1 MIHHKQL
8 VVSII
13 TLIAA
18 ARLLAQ
24 TDLDFADP
32 AKAIPPPAWAVGQA
46 NRQSTYNALPDF
58 VTPPK
63 GFGNVPFYWW
73 LGDKL
78 TKERLSWQMDQL
90 KDHSTSSLQINYAH
104 DDKGGKSWGFTFP
117 SDPAL
122 FSDEWWDLTKWF
134 LKESKKRGMSISLSD
149 YTLGFGQGWYV
160 DDILAKYPDVT
171 GYTLAH
177 ATRPAKGSPFKMD
190 INVNTISVSAFNPAT
205 KQIVD
210 LRKHVNAGV
219 LSWNVPEGDWNV
231 STIETHAH
239 DMSLDP
245 MNPKSGK
252 GMIETFFGAFEQKN
266 PGEGGKGLNFF
277 FSDELVFGVSG
288 NMWNGLVAEEFKK
301 QKGYDVVPEL
311 AAIFTDI
318 GPRTAKIRLDYYDVI
333 VRLQEMNYF
342 KPVFDWHQERGMI
355 YGCDH
360 GGRGRD
366 VVEFGDYFRTQRW
379 NQGPGS
385 DQPGLGKNVSKAK
398 VAASIAHLY
407 QRPRVW
413 LEGFYSSGWGTTS
426 ENVADAIFYNFTCGY
441 NLLSFHGLYYSTKG
455 GWWEWAPPCNHFH
468 MPYWVHMKSLMKC
481 VERLSFL
488 MSQGHHRAD
497 VAVLYPVAA
506 MEVDRTAGRK
516 SADTAFRTGDALYA
530 KGIDFDYM
538 DFESLARAKVI
549 GKTLQVSGEI
559 YRALVLPSMK
569 AVRWTTLQKAV
580 EFQKAGGLV
589 IIAGDAPVATDRA
602 GSNDPEVD
610 TCVAQLTTRVEM
622 ATDVIAVIEK
632 TFPRDYTGEGIINH
646 RRIGARDVYMIY
658 DASKDSTATF
668 RATGKVELW
677 NPWDGTTRPLEVVKQ
692 SETETTLQLPL
703 DKKDVQIV
711 VFSPGK
717 ATLLDATNKKSEI
730 AKTIAIDSKDWGF
743 EIKPALDNRFGDFH
757 WPATDTF
764 IGAEARIY
772 HYQTGGAVKQE
783 AKPVETEAGFGPKMW
798 VLGPLPKDFKNDD
811 LVKLSAIQPKNALP
825 FNGKNYTWKPYE
837 FSWRW
842 GKKGDPGH
850 QGYHGL
856 KGVVTDEF
864 LCLGKPSGGKNE
876 TIYTTEEAGPV
887 YYVWTTVP
895 VEKQTVAYP
904 DVGGALK
911 PDAIWVNA
919 QLVTAA
925 SAVTLK
931 PGANTLLARYTK
943 AGRGYIVMT
952 TKKPTLQISTEAFSP
967 TANWIWHPKEATGTF
982 KMQKRFSLD
991 ALPKKASV
999 RITADDSYTLYVNG
1013 VSLNSLKVGLRTTW
1027 TVVDSHDVLK
1037 QLKKGQNEIVVEAS
1051 NRGGDG
1057 AAIAELYCDGQ
1068 SFVSSDATW
1077 TVFKTD
1083 EQGSQPAK
1091 VISSFKD
1098 SLWYNHPMGP
1108 PKLLDFTVP
1117 NAKVD
1122 AKGRPVYEEKPL
1134 TMSWWK
1140 NQDILP
1146 FDLYPEIQTPTGV
1159 YTFMS
1164 PPNLR
1169 ALIIDDAQG
1178 TVDIQVG
1185 EAKLEGKKQ
1194 KVNHEK
1200 WRAETSQL
1208 FTVEK
1213 PSATPRLVTLTVK
1226 QHRGAYA
1233 GSALPEYV
1241 RLTCGEGR
1249 FDLGDWSLND
1259 GLSCYSGSAWYRKE
1273 IDVPAAKK
1281 VVLNLGE
1288 VSSTAE
1294 VFVNGKTA
1302 GIRIMQPWTFDI
1314 TSLVKTG
1321 AKNKIEVLVYSAMDN
1336 HYRTIPTH
1344 YRRPNKSG
1352 LFGPVTLEITE

>member
-1 MIHHKQL
+1 MIPYKQAGVAFFVFL
-8 VVSII
+8 TVI
-13 TLIAA
+13 
-18 ARLLAQ
+18 RLLAQ
-24 TDLDFADP
+24 TDLGFADP
-32 AKAIPPPAWAVGQA
+32 AKTIPTPSWAVGQA
-46 NRQSTYNALPDF
+46 NRQPNYDALPDF

-78 TKERLSWQMDQL
+78 TKDRLSWQMDQL

-122 FSDEWWDLTKWF
+122 FSEEWWGLTQWF

-177 ATRPAKGSPFKMD
+177 TTHPAKGSPFKMD
-190 INVNTISVSAFNPAT
+190 IGPTIISVSGFNPAT
-205 KQIVD
+205 KQTLD
-210 LRKHVNAGV
+210 LRQHVKAGV
-219 LSWNVPEGDWNV
+219 LLWDVPEGDWSV
-231 STIETHAH
+231 STIQTRAH

-252 GMIETFFGAFEQKN
+252 GMIETFFDVFEQKN

-288 NMWNGLVAEEFKK
+288 NMWNALVAEEFKK

-318 GPRTAKIRLDYYDVI
+318 GPRTAKIRLDYYDVL

-342 KPVFDWHQERGMI
+342 KPVFDWHQQRGMI

-385 DQPGLGKNVSKAK
+385 DQPGLGKNVAKAK

-468 MPYWVHMKSLMKC
+468 MPYWTHMKSLMKC

-506 MEVDRTAGRK
+506 MEVDRTGGSK
-516 SADTAFRTGDALYA
+516 SVDTAFHAGDALYA

-549 GKTLQVSGEI
+549 GKTLHVSGEI

-569 AVRWTTLQKAV
+569 AMRWSTLQKAV

-589 IIAGDAPVATDRA
+589 VIAGDAPIATDRA

-610 TCVAQLTTRVEM
+610 KCVEHLTTRVEK
-622 ATDVIAVIEK
+622 AADVVAVIEK
-632 TFPRDYTGEGIINH
+632 AFPRDYTGEGIINH

-658 DASKDSTATF
+658 DASKNSAATF

-677 NPWDGTTRPLEVVKQ
+677 NPWDGTTRTLEVVKQ
-692 SETETTLQLPL
+692 AETETTLQLPL
-703 DKKDVQIV
+703 DKKAVQLI

-717 ATLLDATNKKSEI
+717 ATLQDATNKKTEI
-730 AKTIAIDSKDWGF
+730 AKSIAIDSKDWGF

-783 AKPVETEAGFGPKMW
+783 SKSVETEAGFGPKMW
-798 VLGPLPKDFKNDD
+798 VLGPLPKDFPNDD
-811 LVKLSAIQPKNALP
+811 LLKLTSIQPKAPLT
-825 FNGKNYTWKPYE
+825 FNGKNYTWKSYE

-876 TIYTTEEAGPV
+876 TLYTAEDAGPM
-887 YYVWTTVP
+887 YYVWTTIP

-904 DVGGALK
+904 DVGGALR

-919 QLVTAA
+919 QLVAEA
-925 SAVTLK
+925 SAVTLH
-931 PGANTLLARYTK
+931 PGANTLLARYSK

-952 TKKPTLQISTEAFSP
+952 TKKTIRSASLDTFSGK
-967 TANWIWHPKEATGTF
+967 ANWVWHPKEATGTF
-982 KMQKRFSLD
+982 KMRKIFSLD
-991 ALPKKASV
+991 ALPKKASIRV
-999 RITADDSYTLYVNG
+999 TADDSYTLFING

-1027 TVVDSHDVLK
+1027 TVVDAHDVLK
-1037 QLKKGQNEIVVEAS
+1037 QLKKGQNEIIVEAT
-1051 NRGGDG
+1051 NRAGDG

-1068 SFVSSDATW
+1068 PAVASDATW
-1077 TVFKTD
+1077 TVSQTN
-1083 EQGSQPAK
+1083 EQGSQPVK
-1091 VISSFKD
+1091 VISSFKE
-1098 SLWYNHPMGP
+1098 SMWYNHPMGP
-1108 PKLLDFTVP
+1108 PKLLDFAAP

-1122 AKGRPVYEEKPL
+1122 AKGRPIYEEKPL
-1134 TMSWWK
+1134 AMSWWR

-1146 FDLYPEIQTPTGV
+1146 FDLYPEIQNPTGV
-1159 YTFMS
+1159 YTFLS

-1169 ALIIDDAQG
+1169 ELMIDDPEG
-1178 TVDIQVG
+1178 FVEITVG
-1185 EAKLEGKKQ
+1185 ESVANAQHLRGKPTTWGSKY
-1194 KVNHEK
+1194 
-1200 WRAETSQL
+1200 SQL
-1208 FTVEK
+1208 FTVK
-1213 PSATPRLVTLTVK
+1213 KLSAMPQLVTLTVK
-1226 QHRGAYA
+1226 QKRGAYA
-1233 GSALPEYV
+1233 GAALPEYV

-1249 FDLGDWSLND
+1249 VDLGDWSLND
-1259 GLSCYSGSAWYRKE
+1259 GLSCYSGGAWYRKE
-1273 IDVPAAKK
+1273 IDVPSAKK

-1294 VFVNGKTA
+1294 VFVNGKPA
-1302 GIRIMQPWTFDI
+1302 GICIMQPWEFDV

-1344 YRRPNKSG
+1344 YRRPYKSG

>member
-1 MIHHKQL
+1 MIRTIRVAVIGLSL
-8 VVSII
+8 VTS
-13 TLIAA
+13 AP
-18 ARLLAQ
+18 LLAQ
-24 TDLDFADP
+24 TDLSFADP
-32 AKAIPPPAWAVGQA
+32 AHTPPPPSWAVGQA
-46 NRQSTYNALPDF
+46 NRNATYDVSPDF
-58 VTPPK
+58 VNPPK

-104 DDKGGKSWGFTFP
+104 DDKGGKAWGFTFP

-122 FSDEWWDLTKWF
+122 FSDEWWSLTQWF

-171 GYTLAH
+171 GYTLAYS
-177 ATRPAKGSPFKMD
+177 TRPAKGAPCKME
-190 INVNTISVSAFNPAT
+190 IGATVVSVSGFNPAT
-205 KQIVD
+205 QQLID
-210 LRKHVNAGV
+210 LREHVKAGV
-219 LSWNVPEGDWNV
+219 LAWNVPEGDWRV
-231 STIETHAH
+231 SIIETHAH

-252 GMIETFFGAFEQKN
+252 GMIETFFGIFEQKN

-277 FSDELVFGVSG
+277 FSDELVFGVNG
-288 NMWNGLVAEEFKK
+288 NMWNALVAEAFKK

-318 GPRTAKIRLDYYDVI
+318 GPRTAKIRLDYYDVL

-385 DQPGLGKNVSKAK
+385 DQPGLGKNVTKAK
-398 VAASIAHLY
+398 VASSIAHLY

-426 ENVADAIFYNFTCGY
+426 EQVADAIFYNYACGY

-468 MPYWVHMKSLMKC
+468 MPYWAHMKSLMKC

-497 VAVLYPVAA
+497 VAVMYPVAA
-506 MEVDRTAGRK
+506 MEVDRNEGKK
-516 SADTAFRTGDALYA
+516 SVETAFRTGDALYA

-538 DFESLARAKVI
+538 DFESLARAEIV
-549 GKTLQVSGEI
+549 GKTLQVSGEV

-569 AVRWTTLQKAV
+569 AMRWSTLQKAV

-589 IIAGDAPVATDRA
+589 ILVGDLPVSTDRA

-610 TCVAQLTTRVEM
+610 TCVKQLTTRVGK
-622 ATDVIAVIEK
+622 TDEVITTIEK
-632 TFPRDYTGEGIINH
+632 TFPRDYSGEGIINH
-646 RRIGARDVYMIY
+646 RRIGLRDVYMIY
-658 DASKDSTATF
+658 NASQNSMATF
-668 RATGKVELW
+668 RATGSVDLW
-677 NPWDGTTRPLEVVKQ
+677 NPWDGTTRPLEVIRQ
-692 SETETTLQLPL
+692 TETETTLPLPL
-703 DKKDVQIV
+703 DKKDVQLI

-717 ATLLDATNKKSEI
+717 AILQKTTHTQSETMKTL
-730 AKTIAIDSKDWGF
+730 AIESKDWGF

-757 WPATDTF
+757 WPATAAF

-772 HYQTGGAVKQE
+772 QYQQTGAKGAEAQPVK
-783 AKPVETEAGFGPKMW
+783 TEAGFGPKMW
-798 VLGPLPKDFKNDD
+798 VLGPLPKEFKNDD
-811 LVKLSAIQPKNALP
+811 LLKLTAIQPKSIMS
-825 FNGKNYTWKPYE
+825 FNNKNYTWKPYE

-842 GKKGDPGH
+842 GKQGDPGH

-876 TIYTTEEAGPV
+876 TVYQAEDAGPI
-887 YYVWTTVP
+887 YYVWTSIP

-919 QLVTAA
+919 QLVTAS

-931 PGANTLLARYTK
+931 PGANTLLARYAK

-952 TKKPTLQISTEAFSP
+952 TKKPTRNALTDTFSAK
-967 TANWIWHPKEATGTF
+967 ANWIWHPKEATGTF
-982 KMQKRFSLD
+982 RMKKRFSLD

-999 RITADDSYTLYVNG
+999 HVTADDSYTLYVNG

-1027 TVVDSHDVLK
+1027 TVVDAHDVLK
-1037 QLKKGQNEIVVEAS
+1037 QLKKGQNEIVVEAT

-1057 AAIAELYCDGQ
+1057 AVIAELYCDGQ
-1068 SFVSSDATW
+1068 PAIASDATW
-1077 TVFKTD
+1077 TVSRAD
-1083 EQGSQPAK
+1083 EQSSQPVK

-1108 PKLLDFTVP
+1108 PKLLDYTASD
-1117 NAKVD
+1117 AKVD
-1122 AKGRPVYEEKPL
+1122 AKGRPVYDEKPL
-1134 TMSWWK
+1134 AMSWWR

-1146 FDLYPEIQTPTGV
+1146 FDLYPDIQNPIGL

-1169 ALIIDDAQG
+1169 ELIVDDAQG
-1178 TVDIQVG
+1178 LVAVTVGDSAATSKHLRIKPTQWG
-1185 EAKLEGKKQ
+1185 PKY
-1194 KVNHEK
+1194 
-1200 WRAETSQL
+1200 SQL

-1213 PSATPRLVTLTVK
+1213 PSAVPQLVTLTV
-1226 QHRGAYA
+1226 QQNRGAYA
-1233 GSALPEYV
+1233 GAALPEYI

-1259 GLSCYSGSAWYRKE
+1259 GLSCYSGGAWYRKY
-1273 IDVPAAKK
+1273 IDVPIAKK
-1281 VVLNLGE
+1281 VVLNLGD

-1294 VFVNGKTA
+1294 VFINGQSA
-1302 GIRIMQPWTFDI
+1302 GVRIMQPMTYDV
-1314 TSLVKTG
+1314 TQLVTAN
-1321 AKNKIEVLVYSAMDN
+1321 AKNKVEVLVYSAMDN
-1336 HYRTIPTH
+1336 HYRTIPTR
-1344 YRRPNKSG
+1344 YRRPYKSG